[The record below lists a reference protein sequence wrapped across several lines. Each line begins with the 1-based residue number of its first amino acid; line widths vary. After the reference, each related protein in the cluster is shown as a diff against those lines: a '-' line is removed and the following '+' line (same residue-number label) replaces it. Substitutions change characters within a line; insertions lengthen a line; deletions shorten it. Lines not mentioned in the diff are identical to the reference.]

1 MIGNKVYKII
11 RFYNKGLLILFML
24 FCVVFK
30 NYAQEEPPKPCS
42 DPSCLHPEMP
52 IDGGI
57 IYLIV
62 AGVIYGYFKLIKKE

>member
-1 MIGNKVYKII
+1 
-11 RFYNKGLLILFML
+11 ML

-30 NYAQEEPPKPCS
+30 NYAQEEPPEPCS